1 MNDNNEDN
9 NEDNNNDN
17 NENYYN
23 NENDNN
29 STMNSETESKSK
41 SPYRTVQKINGD
53 PFKAIKDGDIPL
65 LANLMRQSN
74 FNINI
79 TRYPS
84 GWTLLHRA
92 AEVGNTDICE
102 ILIENGAKVNQRTT
116 WGWYTPLTLALSNG
130 YIETAKSLLH
140 RGADPDILT
149 KEGKN
154 PFDYA
159 CSRGY
164 ENLIKE
170 FKLKMVILLFTY

>member
-1 MNDNNEDN
+1 MKRGSYGENDEVHEKKVFVKTTVINYDIFACVRDGDLDIIKKLLDK
-9 NEDNNNDN
+9 DNNN
-17 NENYYN
+17 
-23 NENDNN
+23 
-29 STMNSETESKSK
+29 M
-41 SPYRTVQKINGD
+41 IN
-53 PFKAIKDGDIPL
+53 
-65 LANLMRQSN
+65 Q
-74 FNINI
+74 
-79 TRYPS
+79 TRWS